1 MRNPKLPLN
10 LVLMLLSLPIAASAQ
25 DSYLC
30 KQLDR
35 IRAEENMPAI
45 GAGLIIPDPGYPA
58 NAAQPFRLILCA
70 SGVEK
75 FGQPKKVTMS
85 TLFPLGSISKPVTGL
100 LIARVIANEK
110 KKANPGLRWNTQLIQ
125 IFPEIATLPGSNRC
139 YDQRTVADMMAHT
152 ASFPHVPR
160 TEPSDQWASTGETTV
175 QRRKRYVLA
184 AVLDTPFWDYK
195 ATPPGPAGNCFDN
208 QGQPRPQL
216 QQWYNGGP
224 IIPAHMAEIVTGRSW
239 EDLMR
244 RPGPTTQ
251 GPGLMIG
258 FAPNLSVAPEP
269 FAYWHDYSQNGI
281 PAPQQN
287 PGPAPTNGPAGNV
300 YLTVPQMARFLTE
313 FMDASKNHVN
323 RQLPDDERPDLL
335 TKHGL
340 SNFNRLGWRINP
352 LDTEAFGT
360 TVARWSANKTL
371 YHNGSNGAMYADV
384 YIVPSENAGMFV
396 SLNADGPYDAN
407 LQLVIPNRDDAKNKV
422 FAELAAL
429 RLHYGDAVDIIQQQT
444 KATVSIN
451 GVATRNASVITDG
464 RLTTEW
470 SAPRGTSSTTIT
482 LAYSD
487 PVSIDRIVVIED
499 GGENIQRYE
508 LAYQDANDAW
518 HIVAKNTQGKD
529 LIFPHRI
536 FNVPRPAQQIRK
548 LGGSPLAQAKK
559 IRLRILNS
567 SSPPEI
573 VEIAATNLQGR
584 THRPLWWRRGFAEL
598 APKGPILDPG
608 PRIPM
613 DRVIKRNQ

>member
-10 LVLMLLSLPIAASAQ
+10 VALMLLSLPIAASAQ

-45 GAGLIIPDPGYPA
+45 GAGVIIPDPGYPA
-58 NAAQPFRLILCA
+58 TAPQPFRFIMCA

-75 FGQPKKVTMS
+75 FGEPKKVTMS
-85 TLFPLGSISKPVTGL
+85 TLFPLGSISKPITGL
-100 LIARVIANEK
+100 MIARVIADEK

-152 ASFPHVPR
+152 AGFPHVPA

-175 QRRKRYVLA
+175 ERRQRYVHA
-184 AVLDTPFWDYK
+184 AVLDTPFWDYG

-208 QGQPRPQL
+208 NGQPLPQL
-216 QQWYNGGP
+216 QEWYNGGP
-224 IIPAHMAEIVTGRSW
+224 IIPAHMAEVVTGRSW

-244 RPGPTTQ
+244 RPGTTTQ

-258 FAPNLSVAPEP
+258 SVPDLSVAPEP
-269 FAYWHDYSQNGI
+269 FAYWHDYSQSGI

-300 YLTVPQMARFLTE
+300 YLTVPQIARFLTQ
-313 FMDASKNHVN
+313 FMDATKDHVN
-323 RQLPDDERPDLL
+323 RQLPDDERADLL
-335 TKHGL
+335 TKHGM
-340 SNFNRLGWRINP
+340 SSFNRLGWKIKP
-352 LDTEAFGT
+352 LDTKNFG
-360 TVARWSANKTL
+360 TVARWQANKTL
-371 YHNGSNGAMYADV
+371 YHNGSNGAMFADV

-407 LQLVIPNRDDAKNKV
+407 DKLIIPNRDDARKKV

-444 KATVSIN
+444 KATVSIA
-451 GVATRNASVITDG
+451 GVPTRNASVITDG

-499 GGENIQRYE
+499 GGENIQQYE
-508 LAYQDANDAW
+508 LAYQDTNNAW

-536 FNVPRPAQQIRK
+536 FNVSRPAQQIAT

-559 IRLRILNS
+559 IRFRILNS
-567 SSPPEI
+567 SQPPEI
-573 VEIAATNLQGR
+573 VEIAAANLQGR
-584 THRPLWWRRGFAEL
+584 PYRPLWWRRGFAEAL
-598 APKGPILDPG
+598 APKGPIIDPG
-608 PRIPM
+608 PRMPM